1 METDPPGSQL
11 CIVNFNIY
19 DDEQDSFYYRNQYRF
34 W

>member
-1 METDPPGSQL
+1 METGPSGVQL

-19 DDEQDSFYYRNQYRF
+19 DDEQDRFYYRNQYRF

>member
-1 METDPPGSQL
+1 METGPPGLQL
-11 CIVNFNIY
+11 CIVNFNNY

>member
-1 METDPPGSQL
+1 MQTGPPRLQL
-11 CIVNFNIY
+11 CIVNLKKQ